1 MKFLWIVIKRKI
13 VLIMVLNF
21 RGNVFRDRRYRYFEF
36 SRSLLLSYSLYVGLL
51 VDEGEDYYGV
61 YFVYDMIGRLFYGFL
76 VFR

>member
-1 MKFLWIVIKRKI
+1 MDCDKEKNSFDYG
-13 VLIMVLNF
+13 NEFF